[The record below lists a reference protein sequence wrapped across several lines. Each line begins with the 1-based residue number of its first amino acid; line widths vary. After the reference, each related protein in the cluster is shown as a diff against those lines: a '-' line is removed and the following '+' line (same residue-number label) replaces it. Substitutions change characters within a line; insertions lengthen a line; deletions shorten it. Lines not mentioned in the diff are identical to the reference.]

1 MLASRYKTLSEPQIR
16 QAQRLALT
24 AAHIPA
30 SPTTPQP
37 GDPAQH
43 HPTAA
48 LGPHQGSAEQWGRS
62 NTETIPRHSSSSR
75 LGEDRERH
83 LISTWRAMAYRG
95 AQLLLLASLF
105 PPFRTVEKYHR
116 SLQARQRAPLLSA
129 APPVLSPHQLHRAAH
144 LPDTPTALRCDGT
157 FLGPSW
163 VPPPQDSEQILMG
176 CSWYAR
182 GADKGMH
189 REPQLSITSLRS
201 AHLSPGVHFPAQTSA
216 GCSQGCG
223 ALWGKAAFW
232 LFLCS
237 AGFWCCSSPLPVG
250 RALPGALV

>member
-16 QAQRLALT
+16 QAQCLALT

-83 LISTWRAMAYRG
+83 LISTWHAIAYRG

-105 PPFRTVEKYHR
+105 PPFRAVEKYHR
-116 SLQARQRAPLLSA
+116 SLQARHRALLLSA
-129 APPVLSPHQLHRAAH
+129 APPALSPHQLHRAAH

-157 FLGPSW
+157 FLGP
-163 VPPPQDSEQILMG
+163 P
-176 CSWYAR
+176 
-182 GADKGMH
+182 
-189 REPQLSITSLRS
+189 T
-201 AHLSPGVHFPAQTSA
+201 PGQ
-216 GCSQGCG
+216 
-223 ALWGKAAFW
+223 
-232 LFLCS
+232 
-237 AGFWCCSSPLPVG
+237 
-250 RALPGALV
+250 RANIDGVLLVCTGS